1 MKLNYQHVLKFH
13 LNQKNQNYLKNLNY
27 EMFLKDQ
34 LHRLYPRMLSYRLRQ
49 TYQMSQ
55 KKQRL
60 QNCQMILNDP
70 SYQHCQKRQM

>member
-1 MKLNYQHVLKFH
+1 MNHLNRLNLSYVKCPINLLHHLYQRMLNYRLK
-13 LNQKNQNYLKNLNY
+13 QK
-27 EMFLKDQ
+27 
-34 LHRLYPRMLSYRLRQ
+34 YPMN
-49 TYQMSQ
+49 Q